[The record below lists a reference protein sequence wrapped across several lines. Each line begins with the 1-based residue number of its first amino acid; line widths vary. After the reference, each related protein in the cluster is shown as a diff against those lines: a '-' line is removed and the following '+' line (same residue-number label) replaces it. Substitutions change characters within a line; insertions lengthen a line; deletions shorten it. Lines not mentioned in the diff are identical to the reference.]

1 MQRRPPCTT
10 VTFQLFP
17 HTTLFR
23 SCCMVDGVE
32 AFGRVRLRRKTDV
45 LTVPLQLQVL
55 ECDYVPFDKN
65 EDLCGG
71 AYIEQGIEF
80 DRIGRR
86 VGYWMFRQHPGD
98 PSNRGF
104 QNATPIRVPASAAIG
119 QAHV

>member
-1 MQRRPPCTT
+1 
-10 VTFQLFP
+10 
-17 HTTLFR
+17 
-23 SCCMVDGVE
+23 MVIGGE
-32 AFGRVRLRRKTDV
+32 AFVRFRLRRKTDG

-55 ECDYVPFDKN
+55 EGDYVPFDKN
-65 EDLCGG
+65 EDLGGG

-104 QNATPIRVPASAAIG
+104 QNATPIRVPASEVLHIYDRSEERRVGKECVRTCRARWSPS
-119 QAHV
+119 H